1 MSKSQSWSEFKE
13 SSGINAKLAAV
24 RESDMSAIAIMRRGQ
39 PKDTEHEAAKK
50 LRQFKYDKNRK
61 R

>member
-1 MSKSQSWSEFKE
+1 MSKSQSWEQFKAE
-13 SSGINAKLAAV
+13 SGINAKLAAV

-39 PKDTEHEAAKK
+39 TKDNPHEAAKK
-50 LRQFKYDKNRK
+50 LRQYKYDRNRK